1 MKTKDLMKSSRGSWV
16 FSFSDVIHFHFSFR
30 RYQDFYLLEQKLT
43 EFHGIFYDARL
54 PVRRSGAAARN
65 LEYLESVKEE
75 FEHFLKV
82 KFP

>member
-1 MKTKDLMKSSRGSWV
+1 MSLFDG
-16 FSFSDVIHFHFSFR
+16 IHFHFSFR

-54 PVRRSGAAARN
+54 PVRRSAAAARS

-82 KFP
+82 